1 MKLARLK
8 LARVNLAPDR
18 WRNAARRVMPWLA
31 VALVI
36 ALLDQ
41 VSKIWIESLFH
52 RGERLPVTEFFNLV
66 LVYNRGAAF
75 SFLADAAG
83 WQRYVLV
90 AIALLAV
97 MLIVGLLLQQT
108 AQGLYRVALTLILGG
123 ALGNL
128 WDRVTV
134 GEVVDFLDFHLAGW
148 HFPAFNLADSA
159 ISVGAVLLLLDGFV
173 GKKP

>member
-1 MKLARLK
+1 M
-8 LARVNLAPDR
+8 
-18 WRNAARRVMPWLA
+18 
-31 VALVI
+31 
-36 ALLDQ
+36 
-41 VSKIWIESLFH
+41 
-52 RGERLPVTEFFNLV
+52 

>member
-1 MKLARLK
+1 
-8 LARVNLAPDR
+8 
-18 WRNAARRVMPWLA
+18 MPWLA

-123 ALGNL
+123 ALGSVEGCTHL
-128 WDRVTV
+128 TDR
-134 GEVVDFLDFHLAGW
+134 A
-148 HFPAFNLADSA
+148 PAKRKRD
-159 ISVGAVLLLLDGFV
+159 VLLELAHEHVRRQARVAHLLGQEQVPMVHRRKGGGTMTARRFERER
-173 GKKP
+173 

>member
-1 MKLARLK
+1 
-8 LARVNLAPDR
+8 
-18 WRNAARRVMPWLA
+18 MPWLA

-128 WDRVTV
+128 WDRFTV

-159 ISVGAVLLLLDGFV
+159 ISIGAVLLLLDGFV

>member
-18 WRNAARRVMPWLA
+18 WLNAARRVMPWLA